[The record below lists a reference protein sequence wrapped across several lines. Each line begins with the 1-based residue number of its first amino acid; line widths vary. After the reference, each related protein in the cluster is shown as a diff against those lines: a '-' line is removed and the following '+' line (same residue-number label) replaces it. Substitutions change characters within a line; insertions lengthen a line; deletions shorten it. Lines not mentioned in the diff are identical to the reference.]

1 MQKNSRSMHT
11 SLKNKL
17 PEVAALLKKHKVKAA
32 YVFGSVL
39 TDDFN
44 AASDIDLLVYF
55 KEVPF
60 NGYADNLFE
69 LEDRLVKM
77 LGRKVDIVPGH
88 TLSNPYFIASINR
101 NKVALYE

>member
-1 MQKNSRSMHT
+1 MKKIIEMHSSLESR
-11 SLKNKL
+11 L
-17 PEVAALLKKHKVKAA
+17 PEVANLLKQHKVKAA

-44 AASDIDLLVYF
+44 PASDIDLLVYF
-55 KEVPF
+55 QKVPF
-60 NGYADNLFE
+60 NGYADNLFA
-69 LEDRLVKM
+69 LEEKLMKM

>member
-1 MQKNSRSMHT
+1 MHSSLESR
-11 SLKNKL
+11 L
-17 PEVAALLKKHKVKAA
+17 PEVANLLKQHKVKAA

-44 AASDIDLLVYF
+44 PGSDIDLLVYF
-55 KEVPF
+55 QKVPF
-60 NGYADNLFE
+60 NGYADNLFA
-69 LEDRLVKM
+69 LEEKLMKM